1 MSEQDLQAAESN
13 HSDEG
18 LDLVLPANH
27 QPTKVMQPSKQSL
40 YSPTLAIAPQRT
52 TVLRP
57 LPALSPVG
65 CNHCNRS
72 LLFAFLELFS
82 SRRGLDRKLATSH
95 RFAREGIC
103 RSSPDQLL
111 ELIEGVRA
119 LPAPRHPS
127 FVVAAH
133 R

>member
-1 MSEQDLQAAESN
+1 
-13 HSDEG
+13 
-18 LDLVLPANH
+18 
-27 QPTKVMQPSKQSL
+27 MQPSKQSL
-40 YSPTLAIAPQRT
+40 YSSTLAIAPQRT

-95 RFAREGIC
+95 RFARERIC

-111 ELIEGVRA
+111 ELIEDVRA
-119 LPAPRHPS
+119 YQLLDTLLLWLQHIGDGKNLLIRSVGRH
-127 FVVAAH
+127 
-133 R
+133 